1 MITDAYRVITDYDDI
16 VITELSVA
24 KLALADAIRQADLPA
39 TERSKA
45 LDALKRT
52 KDRFWRELP
61 EGLVL
66 ALEPVRII
74 DRLPEPD
81 ATDPLSLMTIGE
93 AVYNNPEWS
102 DGFPWKVLPWDGDL
116 STDLVGFL
124 A

>member
-16 VITELSVA
+16 IVYDIDTA
-24 KLALADAIRQADLPA
+24 KVALADAIRNADMSA
-39 TERSKA
+39 SERSRA

-52 KDRFWRELP
+52 KDRFFRQLP

-66 ALEPVRII
+66 ALGPVRII
-74 DRLPEPD
+74 DHLPEP
-81 ATDPLSLMTIGE
+81 LSLLAIDM
-93 AVYNNPEWS
+93 AVYRNPEEF

-116 STDLVGFL
+116 SGDLIGFL